1 MCTNLFRIIAAFP
14 MDSVPKLTE
23 PGIRSFVGK
32 SLRDYHKYR
41 DGITSTLFNIIMLV
55 CFVATVSGILYWRYK
70 GRITPQ
76 DLAFKNREKKEYI
89 FTKLQTLA
97 TMKERVRP
105 GMITNLPTWNDHPE
119 LSILNRKNV

>member
-1 MCTNLFRIIAAFP
+1 

-55 CFVATVSGILYWRYK
+55 GFVATVSGILYWRYK
-70 GRITPQ
+70 GRISPKDQ
-76 DLAFKNREKKEYI
+76 ALKNREKKEYI

-97 TMKERVRP
+97 TMKERARP
-105 GMITNLPTWNDHPE
+105 GMITNLPTWNNHPE

>member
-1 MCTNLFRIIAAFP
+1 

-32 SLRDYHKYR
+32 SLREYHKYR
-41 DGITSTLFNIIMLV
+41 DSFTSILFNMIMLAS
-55 CFVATVSGILYWRYK
+55 FVATVSGILYWRYK

-76 DLAFKNREKKEYI
+76 EQAFKNREKKEYL

-105 GMITNLPTWNDHPE
+105 GMITNLPTWNTDPG
-119 LSILNRKNV
+119 LGILNRKNV

>member
-1 MCTNLFRIIAAFP
+1 

-23 PGIRSFVGK
+23 PGIRTFVGK

-41 DGITSTLFNIIMLV
+41 DSFTSMLFNVLMLAS
-55 CFVATVSGILYWRYK
+55 FVTAVSGILYWRYK
-70 GRITPQ
+70 GRITPEEQ
-76 DLAFKNREKKEYI
+76 AQKNREKKEYI

-97 TMKERVRP
+97 TMKESVRP

-119 LSILNRKNV
+119 LGILNRKNV